1 MNVNRMSMSLVFA
14 LLLGITAWLEFVQL
28 QGAAFGIGESF
39 APVSGGTITGT
50 GSMAKLAAYGLLL
63 LTALGILGLTLSAL
77 GAFMRKKFAAV
88 FGLISSLAV
97 LPMALLYGW
106 LGVSANIANR
116 CIMSIAP
123 EQWAISALPFPMVFV
138 TIWLSW
144 RRSRELTARTVVDSL
159 NSAQK

>member
-1 MNVNRMSMSLVFA
+1 MNVNREAMSLAFA

-39 APVSGGTITGT
+39 APVSGETITGT

-77 GAFMRKKFAAV
+77 GTFMRKKFVAV
-88 FGLISSLAV
+88 FGLISSLAL

-116 CIMSIAP
+116 RIMSITP
-123 EQWAISALPFPMVFV
+123 ESWAISVLPFPMVLM
-138 TIWLSW
+138 TIWLWW
-144 RRSRELTARTVVDSL
+144 RRSRKLTIHTAV
-159 NSAQK
+159 NN